1 MQKQAV
7 QLALES
13 IREAR
18 GQWAKAQTE
27 FNAGLAASMRFLL
40 FESARNYMAPEEVSR
55 HSGLTVKRVRAL
67 MREYGLNPRDGKR
80 VLSASAARA
89 LTENA
94 ELLGIDPS
102 EMDLTS
108 PLAYLP
114 MGKHLRDTLRE
125 QTISR
130 VIELPDI
137 AEAREALDRLF
148 DQAVNT
154 AGRDGVARVTEDYA
168 SVLEAL
174 GES

>member
-1 MQKQAV
+1 MQKLNV

-13 IREAR
+13 VREAR
-18 GQWAKAQTE
+18 TQWSKANTE
-27 FNAGLAASMRFLL
+27 FNSGLMEALRFLL
-40 FESARNYMAPEEVSR
+40 HEAVRNYMSPEEVAR
-55 HSGLTVKRVRAL
+55 HSGLTTKRVRIL

-80 VLSASAARA
+80 VLSNAAAKA
-89 LTENA
+89 LAENA

-130 VIELPDI
+130 VIEIPDFTL
-137 AEAREALDRLF
+137 AREALDRLV
-148 DQAVNT
+148 DQAANT
-154 AGRDGVARVTEDYA
+154 ASAEGSRAVYDDYA
-168 SVLEAL
+168 TILEAL